1 MSLTHLW
8 APWRMEFIKGKATA
22 GCVFCDLPKQK
33 NDRENLILMRAKDS
47 YIIMNKFPYNNG
59 HLLIVPNAHIAEFPE
74 VPDAV
79 LTEMNH
85 LTKLGIRALERC
97 YKPQGFNVGI
107 NLGEA
112 AGAGVK
118 GHVHTHIV
126 PRWSG
131 DTNFMPVV
139 AETKSLPQHIMASFD
154 QIQEEL
160 EELQ

>member
-1 MSLTHLW
+1 
-8 APWRMEFIKGKATA
+8 MEFIKGKATA

-33 NDRENLILMRAKDS
+33 NDRENLILMRARDS

-74 VPDAV
+74 VPDVV